1 MKTALVIIDIQNDY
15 FPDGK
20 NELVN
25 SVEASLKAKDL
36 LEHFR
41 QRNLPVVHIRHLS
54 VRPGSTYFIPGTKGA
69 EIHANVQP
77 LQNEKIIIKNY
88 PNSFRET
95 GLHDYLQ
102 EQQIEHLVI
111 SGMMSHMCVDSTAR
125 AGKDL
130 GYRITIAEDACATKD
145 LILQEQKIP
154 GPEIH
159 RAFMAG
165 LSYYYAEI
173 KTSSQL
179 IEQIKEFK
187 NVLTTTE

>member
-1 MKTALVIIDIQNDY
+1 MKTAFVIIDVQNDY
-15 FPDGK
+15 FPNGK

-25 SVEASLKAKDL
+25 SLEASLKAKDL

-41 QRNLPVVHIRHLS
+41 QRNLHVVHIRHLS
-54 VRPGSTYFIPGTKGA
+54 VRPGSTYFIPGTEGA

-77 LQNEKIIIKNY
+77 LQNEKIVTKNY

-95 GLHDYLQ
+95 DLHDYLQ

-130 GYRITIAEDACATKD
+130 GYRITIAEDSCATKD

-154 GPEIH
+154 AQEIH
-159 RAFMAG
+159 RAFIAG
-165 LSYYYAEI
+165 LSNYYAEI
-173 KTSSQL
+173 KTSPQV
-179 IEQIKEFK
+179 IEQFKEF
-187 NVLTTTE
+187 

>member
-15 FPDGK
+15 LPAGK

-41 QRNLPVVHIRHLS
+41 QRNLTVVHIRHLS
-54 VRPGSTYFIPGTKGA
+54 VRPGSTYFIPGTEGA

-77 LQNEKIIIKNY
+77 LLNEKIVTKNF
-88 PNSFRET
+88 PNGFRET
-95 GLHDYLQ
+95 DLHDYLQ
-102 EQQIEHLVI
+102 EQEIEHMVI
-111 SGMMSHMCVDSTAR
+111 CGMMSHMCIDSTAR

-145 LILQEQKIP
+145 LIFREQKIP
-154 GPEIH
+154 AQQIH
-159 RAFMAG
+159 QAFMAG
-165 LSYYYAEI
+165 LSYYFAEI
-173 KTSSQL
+173 KTSLQV

>member
-25 SVEASLKAKDL
+25 SIEASLKAKDL

-41 QRNLPVVHIRHLS
+41 QRNLLVVHIRHLS
-54 VRPGSTYFIPGTKGA
+54 LRPGSSYFIHGTKGA

-77 LQNEKIIIKNY
+77 LQNEKIVTKNY

-95 GLHDYLQ
+95 DLHDYLQ

-130 GYRITIAEDACATKD
+130 GYRITIAEDGCATKD

-154 GPEIH
+154 AQEVH

-173 KTSSQL
+173 KTSPEL
-179 IEQIKEFK
+179 IEQFKEFK

>member
-1 MKTALVIIDIQNDY
+1 MKTAFVIIDVQNDY

-25 SVEASLKAKDL
+25 SLEASLKAKDL

-41 QRNLPVVHIRHLS
+41 QRNLHVVHIRHLS

-77 LQNEKIIIKNY
+77 LQNEKIVTKNY
-88 PNSFRET
+88 PNGFRET
-95 GLHDYLQ
+95 DLHDYLQ

-130 GYRITIAEDACATKD
+130 GYRITIAEDSCATKD

-154 GPEIH
+154 AQEIH
-159 RAFMAG
+159 RAFIAG

-173 KTSSQL
+173 KTSYEL
-179 IEQIKEFK
+179 IEQFKEFK
-187 NVLTTTE
+187 NVLATTQ

>member
-15 FPDGK
+15 LPAGK

-41 QRNLPVVHIRHLS
+41 QRNLTVVHIRHLS
-54 VRPGSTYFIPGTKGA
+54 VRPGSTYFIPGTEGA

-77 LQNEKIIIKNY
+77 LLNEKIVTKNF
-88 PNSFRET
+88 PNGFRET
-95 GLHDYLQ
+95 DLHDYLQ
-102 EQQIEHLVI
+102 EQQIEHMVI
-111 SGMMSHMCVDSTAR
+111 CGMMSHMCIDSTAR

-145 LILQEQKIP
+145 LIFREQKIP
-154 GPEIH
+154 AQQIH
-159 RAFMAG
+159 QAFMAG
-165 LSYYYAEI
+165 LSYYFAEI
-173 KTSSQL
+173 KTSLQV

>member
-1 MKTALVIIDIQNDY
+1 MKTAFVIIDVQNDY
-15 FPDGK
+15 FPNGK

-25 SVEASLKAKDL
+25 SLEASLKAKDL

-41 QRNLPVVHIRHLS
+41 QRNLHVVHIRHLS
-54 VRPGSTYFIPGTKGA
+54 VRPGSTYFIPGTEGA

-77 LQNEKIIIKNY
+77 LQNEKIVTKNY
-88 PNSFRET
+88 PNGFRET
-95 GLHDYLQ
+95 DLHDYLH

-130 GYRITIAEDACATKD
+130 GYRITIAEDSCATKD

-154 GPEIH
+154 AQEIH
-159 RAFMAG
+159 RAFIAG
-165 LSYYYAEI
+165 LSNYYAEI
-173 KTSSQL
+173 KTSPQV
-179 IEQIKEFK
+179 IEQFKEF
-187 NVLTTTE
+187 

>member
-1 MKTALVIIDIQNDY
+1 MKTAFVIIDVQNDY
-15 FPDGK
+15 FPNGK

-25 SVEASLKAKDL
+25 SLEASLKAKDL

-41 QRNLPVVHIRHLS
+41 QRNLQVVHIRHLS
-54 VRPGSTYFIPGTKGA
+54 LRPGATYFIPGTEGA

-77 LQNEKIIIKNY
+77 LQNEKIVTKNY
-88 PNSFRET
+88 PNGFRET
-95 GLHDYLQ
+95 DLHDYLQ

-145 LILQEQKIP
+145 LPFQDHKIP
-154 GPEIH
+154 AQEVH
-159 RAFMAG
+159 QSFMAG
-165 LSYYYAEI
+165 LSQYYAEI
-173 KTSSQL
+173 KTSCEL
-179 IEQIKEFK
+179 IEQYKEFK

>member
-1 MKTALVIIDIQNDY
+1 MKTALLVIDIQNDY

-25 SVEASLKAKDL
+25 SLEASLKAKDL

-54 VRPGSTYFIPGTKGA
+54 VRPGSTYFIPDTEGA

-77 LQNEKIIIKNY
+77 LQNEHIVTKYY

-95 GLHDYLQ
+95 DLHDYLQ
-102 EQQIEHLVI
+102 EQEIEQLVI
-111 SGMMSHMCVDSTAR
+111 SGMMSHMCIDSTAR

-145 LILQEQKIP
+145 LPFQDHKIP
-154 GPEIH
+154 AQEVH
-159 RAFMAG
+159 RSFMAG
-165 LSYYYAEI
+165 LSQYFAEI
-173 KTSSQL
+173 KTSFEL
-179 IEQIKEFK
+179 IEQHKEFK

>member
-15 FPDGK
+15 LPAGK

-41 QRNLPVVHIRHLS
+41 QRKLTVVHIRHLS
-54 VRPGSTYFIPGTKGA
+54 VRPGSTYFIPGTEGS
-69 EIHANVQP
+69 EIHASVRP
-77 LQNEKIIIKNY
+77 LQGEKIVTKNY
-88 PNSFRET
+88 PNGFRET
-95 GLHDYLQ
+95 VLHDYLL
-102 EQQIEHLVI
+102 EQHIEHLVI
-111 SGMMSHMCVDSTAR
+111 AGMMSHMCVDSTAR

-145 LILQEQKIP
+145 LFFQEQKIP
-154 GPEIH
+154 AQQIH
-159 RAFMAG
+159 QAFMAG
-165 LSYYYAEI
+165 LSYYFAEI
-173 KTSSQL
+173 KTSLQV

>member
-41 QRNLPVVHIRHLS
+41 QMDLPVVHIRHLS
-54 VRPGSTYFIPGTKGA
+54 VRPGSTYFIPGTEGA
-69 EIHANVQP
+69 EIHASVQP
-77 LQNEKIIIKNY
+77 LQDEKIVTKNY
-88 PNSFRET
+88 PNGFRET
-95 GLHDYLQ
+95 DLHEYLQ

-130 GYRITIAEDACATKD
+130 GYRVTIAEDACATRD
-145 LILQEQKIP
+145 LILQEQKVP
-154 GPEIH
+154 AQEIH
-159 RAFMAG
+159 QAFMAG

-173 KTSSQL
+173 KTSQQV
-179 IEQIKEFK
+179 IEQFKEFK
-187 NVLTTTE
+187 NVLTTT

>member
-1 MKTALVIIDIQNDY
+1 MKTALVIIDVQNDY

-25 SVEASLKAKDL
+25 SLEASLKAKDL

-41 QRNLPVVHIRHLS
+41 RRNLHVVHIRHLS
-54 VRPGSTYFIPGTKGA
+54 VRPGSTFFIPGTEGA
-69 EIHANVQP
+69 EIHASAQP
-77 LQNEKIIIKNY
+77 LQNEKIITKNY

-95 GLHDYLQ
+95 NLHDYLQ

-111 SGMMSHMCVDSTAR
+111 SGMMTHMCIDSTAR

-145 LILQEQKIP
+145 LTFREYKIP
-154 GPEIH
+154 AQEVH

-165 LSYYYAEI
+165 LSHSYAEI
-173 KTSSQL
+173 KTSPEL
-179 IEQIKEFK
+179 IEQYKEFK

>member
-15 FPDGK
+15 LPAGK

-25 SVEASLKAKDL
+25 SVEASLKAKGL

-41 QRNLPVVHIRHLS
+41 QMDLPVVHVRHLS
-54 VRPGSTYFIPGTKGA
+54 VRPGSTYFIPGTEGA

-77 LQNEKIIIKNY
+77 LQHEKIVTKNY

-95 GLHDYLQ
+95 DLHDYLQ

-130 GYRITIAEDACATKD
+130 GYRVTIAEDACATRD
-145 LILQEQKIP
+145 LILQEQKVP
-154 GPEIH
+154 AQEIH
-159 RAFMAG
+159 QAFMAG

-173 KTSSQL
+173 KTSQQV
-179 IEQIKEFK
+179 IEQFKEFK
-187 NVLTTTE
+187 NVLTTT

>member
-25 SVEASLKAKDL
+25 SVEASLKAKGL

-41 QRNLPVVHIRHLS
+41 QMDLPVVHIRHLS
-54 VRPGSTYFIPGTKGA
+54 VRPGSTYFIPGTEGA

-77 LQNEKIIIKNY
+77 LQDEKIVTKNY

-95 GLHDYLQ
+95 DLHEYLQ

-130 GYRITIAEDACATKD
+130 GYRVTIAEDACATKD
-145 LILQEQKIP
+145 LILQEQKVP
-154 GPEIH
+154 AQEIH
-159 RAFMAG
+159 QAFMAG

-173 KTSSQL
+173 KTSQQV
-179 IEQIKEFK
+179 IEQFKEFK
-187 NVLTTTE
+187 NVLTTT